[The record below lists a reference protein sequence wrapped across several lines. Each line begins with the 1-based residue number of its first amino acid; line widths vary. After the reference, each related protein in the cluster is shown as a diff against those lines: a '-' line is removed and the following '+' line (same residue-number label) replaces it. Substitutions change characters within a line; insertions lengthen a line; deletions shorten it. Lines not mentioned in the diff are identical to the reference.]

1 MAHSLKTGTLRL
13 RLTVALPVLALLNSG
28 PLRADDFRAVLARGD
43 EFCRVFDEASAV
55 AQYER
60 AHQLDPHNFEALEG
74 LARASEDFGNKL
86 AARGSKDAEG
96 YFLEAVGAAELM
108 RRQHPNRAEPY
119 YYMAGAYGS
128 LALIKH
134 CAEKIR
140 LGAKVEEYAKKAIA
154 LNPDYG
160 PAYAVLGVF
169 YREVA
174 RLNWIERTLATTFF
188 GRIPPVRYED
198 SVTMLLKGVELSP
211 TSVYAHYQLALT
223 YQETGQRNQAAK
235 AFRDTVA
242 LPPRNS
248 FEMVLKTEAQR
259 RLQDL
264 GTST

>member
-1 MAHSLKTGTLRL
+1 MAHSLKTRTLRL
-13 RLTVALPVLALLNSG
+13 WLTVGLPVLALLSG
-28 PLRADDFRAVLARGD
+28 GQLRADDFGAVLARGD
-43 EFCRVFDEASAV
+43 EFCRRFDEASAV

-74 LARASEDFGNKL
+74 LARASEDFGKKL
-86 AARGSKDAEG
+86 AVRGSKDAEG
-96 YFLEAVGAAELM
+96 YFLKAMGAAELM
-108 RRQHPNRAEPY
+108 RQQHPGREEPY
-119 YYMAGAYGS
+119 FYMAAAYGS

-134 CAEKIR
+134 GTEKIR
-140 LGAKVEEYAKKAIA
+140 LDAKVEKYAKKAVA

-174 RLNWIERTLATTFF
+174 RLNWIERVLATSFF

-198 SVTMLLKGVELSP
+198 SVTMLLKAVELSP
-211 TSVYAHYQLALT
+211 TSVYARYQLALT
-223 YQETGQRNQAAK
+223 YEETGQRNQAAK